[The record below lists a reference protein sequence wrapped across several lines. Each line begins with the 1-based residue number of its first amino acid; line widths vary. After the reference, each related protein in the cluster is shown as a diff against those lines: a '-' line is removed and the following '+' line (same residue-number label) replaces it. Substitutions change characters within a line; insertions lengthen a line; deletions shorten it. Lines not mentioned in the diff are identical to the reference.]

1 MDGRCSRK
9 FPVFSLFDMQNMM
22 IRAISSIRAQA
33 QVPITDSEKLSF
45 VRYIISFYEFVHL
58 HHVGV

>member
-1 MDGRCSRK
+1 
-9 FPVFSLFDMQNMM
+9 M
-22 IRAISSIRAQA
+22 IRAISSIRAQV
-33 QVPITDSEKLSF
+33 QIPITDSEKLSF

>member
-1 MDGRCSRK
+1 
-9 FPVFSLFDMQNMM
+9 MQNMM